1 MPGTL
6 PKPFV
11 LPEKLVKLGKKPVVY
26 VSVGSMSSAEFS
38 LMEHIV
44 EVLSQLPE
52 YAFILSAG
60 PHIDKLKIGENT
72 YAERFVNQ
80 LAVLQSVDC
89 YVSHGGEWKKSQVFR
104 S

>member
-1 MPGTL
+1 M
-6 PKPFV
+6 
-11 LPEKLVKLGKKPVVY
+11 LPEKLIKLGKKKVVY
-26 VSVGSMSSAEFS
+26 FSVGSMSSAYKP

-60 PHIDKLKIGENT
+60 PHIDQLKIGENT

-80 LAVLQSVDC
+80 LAVLQSVSV
-89 YVSHGGEWKKSQVFR
+89 YVSHGGEWKKTFR
-104 S
+104 L